1 MSRELLNVNNT
12 DTIKQS
18 DDSTTIILSAHD
30 DNEPK
35 IFKPGD
41 IGTIHISTS
50 QYHIPSIP
58 AKLIIGSN
66 NVNINSADLVSLP
79 AGKYSL
85 ELWVSQ
91 KDGPRTTIYPSSG
104 SLALTIDKN
113 ADDLTDKTLTTLTLD
128 DLRKDL
134 HDDVSNAVKHIKIDP
149 DSLDLSDYAKK
160 SDIPTV
166 PTVTLDVD
174 KRTLTIDK
182 QIINIPNSVDLSG
195 YAKSDQVPDVK
206 YNAQTKTL
214 TVNGVTV
221 EIPST
226 VDLSNYYTKEQV
238 NQQIKNNKTTVDLS
252 DYVKREELADL
263 AKKTDVPSVTLDTS
277 KRTLTVN
284 GTSINIPDSMDLS
297 GYATKAELPKVTLD
311 VAKRKI
317 TVGDASLDIPA
328 SVDLS
333 NYYTKSQIDDKLA
346 IAAAG
351 GKVDLSGYVKTEQ
364 LNDYAKKQDVPNVV
378 YNADK
383 KTLSINGVNVDL
395 PDNVDLSDYVRKE
408 DTAGFA
414 KKSDIPTVPVIA
426 LDTAKRTLTVNGNV
440 INIPDSVDLTGYVKT
455 GDLANYALKSDIPA
469 APDLS
474 QYAKKTDIK
483 TVDLT
488 PYLTKVDAD
497 SKYAKKSDIPV
508 IPDMSGY
515 ALKSDIKQVD
525 LTPYLKKTD
534 ADSEYATKADVAA
547 VEKQPGTPGKD
558 GKDGQSAYQI
568 AVNNGFSGSETEWL
582 KSLQGPAGKDGSDGQ
597 PGHDGK
603 QGPAGQPGQPGKD
616 GKDGARGP
624 VIWQSSETVNG
635 RGGSYEFAI
644 SQLTSQVANVT
655 PQAGDVIIAQTS
667 GNADVA
673 FIIASQD
680 GTTAKIDANVIRL
693 TGQSGADGQNGHS
706 VWVYNGNS
714 SSISTSVST
723 LSNYTSTSSLQPV
736 VGDLVVGNDGTI
748 SQITYVG
755 QSGTGTESA
764 YITTGNTLA
773 TIKAQSDNAIP
784 TASEFDYSKYPN
796 LPIISQENLGYYL
809 GLDST
814 KSYTLNVD
822 DNTLSD
828 GTNTT
833 QKALKPGIYLLRDYQ
848 GNGYNLT
855 IKSDQAYGLAY
866 GTLVQLIVTPYMI
879 FAAVVGPYQAETLC
893 ARMQWDHDFSNYY
906 GVSNKWFVVGQ
917 ESKGTN

>member
-134 HDDVSNAVKHIKIDP
+134 HDDVADAVKHIKVDP
-149 DSLDLSDYAKK
+149 SSLDLSDYAKK
-160 SDIPTV
+160 ADV
-166 PTVTLDVD
+166 PTVTLDID
-174 KRTLTIDK
+174 KRTITIDK
-182 QIINIPNSVDLSG
+182 QTINIPNSVDLSG
-195 YAKSDQVPDVK
+195 YAKTSEVPNVK
-206 YNAQTKTL
+206 YNKDTKTL
-214 TVNGVTV
+214 TVDGVTV

-226 VDLSNYYTKEQV
+226 VDLSDYYTKEQV
-238 NQQIKNNKTTVDLS
+238 EQQIKNNKTTVDLT

-263 AKKTDVPSVTLDTS
+263 AKKQDVPTVALDAE
-277 KRTLTVN
+277 KRTITIN
-284 GTSINIPDSMDLS
+284 GTAINIPDSVDLS
-297 GYATKAELPKVTLD
+297 GYATKSELPKVTLD
-311 VAKRKI
+311 VAKRQI
-317 TVGDASLDIPA
+317 EVGDATLDVPE

-333 NYYTKSQIDDKLA
+333 NYYTKSEVDDKLA
-346 IAAAG
+346 AAAAG

-440 INIPDSVDLTGYVKT
+440 INIPDSVDLTGYVKV
-455 GDLANYALKSDIPA
+455 DQLSDYARKSDIPA
-469 APDLS
+469 SPDLS
-474 QYAKKTDIK
+474 EYAKKTDIK

-497 SKYAKKSDIPV
+497 SKYATKSE
-508 IPDMSGY
+508 IPDLSGY
-515 ALKSDIKQVD
+515 AKKTDIKTVD
-525 LTPYLKKTD
+525 LTPYVTKTT
-534 ADSEYATKADVAA
+534 ADSTYATKADVAA
-547 VEKQPGTPGKD
+547 VEK
-558 GKDGQSAYQI
+558 
-568 AVNNGFSGSETEWL
+568 
-582 KSLQGPAGKDGSDGQ
+582 
-597 PGHDGK
+597 
-603 QGPAGQPGQPGKD
+603 QPGKD

-673 FIIASQD
+673 FIISSQD

-714 SSISTSVST
+714 SAISTSVST

-755 QSGTGTESA
+755 QSGMGTESA
-764 YITTGNTLA
+764 YITTGSVLA
-773 TIKAQSDNAIP
+773 TIKAQSN
-784 TASEFDYSKYPN
+784 TATPKASTFDYSKYPN
-796 LPIISQENLGYYL
+796 LPIISQENLGRYL

-833 QKALKPGIYLLRDYQ
+833 QKALKPGIYSLRDYQ
-848 GNGYNLT
+848 GNGYDLT
-855 IKSDQAYGLAY
+855 IKSDQNFGLPY
-866 GTLVQLIVTPYMI
+866 GTLVQLIVTPYMV
-879 FAAVVGPYQAETLC
+879 FAAVVGPYQSETLC
-893 ARMQWDHDFSNYY
+893 ARMQWDPDYSNFY
-906 GVSNKWFVVGQ
+906 GVSNKWFVIGQ
-917 ESKGTN
+917 ESKATN